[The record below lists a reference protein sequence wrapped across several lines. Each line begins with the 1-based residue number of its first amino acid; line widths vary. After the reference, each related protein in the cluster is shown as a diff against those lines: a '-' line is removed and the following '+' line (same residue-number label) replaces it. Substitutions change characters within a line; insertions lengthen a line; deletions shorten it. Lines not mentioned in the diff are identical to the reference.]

1 MKHGENFNTLLRS
14 AAAVLFIASAPGAI
28 QAQTAAPP
36 PAPAQSQQ
44 DATGHGGMDHGGV
57 RRGGMDGMRHGS
69 GRDGMDH
76 GGVDGKSH
84 GGGMMKEMMCGFT
97 EHLDA
102 RLAYL
107 KTELKITEQ
116 QTPQWNAFADAW
128 RAVAQKASAKCALAD
143 EHQMDAKQGVPGKLS
158 MMETHMADHLEIVR
172 AQKAALEPLYNVLT
186 EDQKKAANETLTRV
200 MNVGMSMGGGGM
212 GGMQHDSD
220 GGMGHG
226 EMGHGDKGG
235 MDHGGMGMGGMGHG
249 GMGHGGGMGGM
260 EH

>member
-1 MKHGENFNTLLRS
+1 MKHGKNFSTLIRS
-14 AAAVLFIASAPGAI
+14 AAAIFFIASAPSAI
-28 QAQTAAPP
+28 QAQTVAPTP
-36 PAPAQSQQ
+36 SPAQAQP
-44 DATGHGGMDHGGV
+44 DATGHGGMD
-57 RRGGMDGMRHGS
+57 RGGMGHGGMGGMGGMGRGS
-69 GRDGMDH
+69 GRGGMDH
-76 GGVDGKSH
+76 GGMGGKDH

-107 KTELKITEQ
+107 KTELKITDQ

-128 RAVAQKASAKCALAD
+128 RAVAQKTSAKCAMGD

-186 EDQKKAANETLTRV
+186 DDQKKAANETLTRV
-200 MNVGMSMGGGGM
+200 MKVGMSMGGGGM

-226 EMGHGDKGG
+226 
-235 MDHGGMGMGGMGHG
+235 
-249 GMGHGGGMGGM
+249 GGMGGM
-260 EH
+260 QH